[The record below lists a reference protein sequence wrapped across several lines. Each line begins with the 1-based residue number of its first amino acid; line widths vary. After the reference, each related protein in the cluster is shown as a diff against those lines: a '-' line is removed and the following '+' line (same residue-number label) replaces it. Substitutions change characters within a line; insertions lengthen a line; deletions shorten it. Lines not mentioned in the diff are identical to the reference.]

1 MLLPPEEAQHT
12 EGRTAELTQQAA
24 VLLSVSGPEVLLAE
38 RDSRQQA
45 PWSPRQALQAGGM
58 SPGTGSSWQVRG
70 DNFQGV
76 GRDWRT
82 RDWLVSGGDRA
93 LRGDRGLVFTPE
105 RRGQGRV
112 GGSATGDSP

>member
-1 MLLPPEEAQHT
+1 
-12 EGRTAELTQQAA
+12 
-24 VLLSVSGPEVLLAE
+24 
-38 RDSRQQA
+38 
-45 PWSPRQALQAGGM
+45 M

-93 LRGDRGLVFTPE
+93 LRGDRGLVFRPE
-105 RRGQGRV
+105 GRGQWSRGGW
-112 GGSATGDSP
+112 GGSARGDSPRTRAGEGREDLNCCRFYKLFKKLFFTEQ